1 MHTIFERRKSM
12 KPVNKYKTLAL
23 ANESFNQENYEEALR
38 QYAQVLQDYPESKE
52 AFNGAILAEMAMS
65 GEEAAEALF
74 DYYEVLRE
82 EDAEQADTVIA
93 EILQTMDGTVDQLT
107 SLFNEPVRQRL
118 DYEDGILYDDFR
130 QLVREQ
136 GDFKT
141 IFENIMF
148 STRVLITEKEEFI
161 DFLSQLNRHGYH
173 KMAMNYIETA
183 LSMYPNDDQL
193 RALLRDILKS
203 RPVEDSAS

>member
-1 MHTIFERRKSM
+1 M

-23 ANESFNQENYEEALR
+23 ANESFSQEDYAQALR
-38 QYAQVLQDYPESKE
+38 QYAQVLKDYPESKE
-52 AFNGAILAEMAMS
+52 AYNGAILAEMAMS

-82 EDAEQADTVIA
+82 EDAEQADTVIS
-93 EILQTMDGTVDQLT
+93 EILQTMDGTVDQLS
-107 SLFNEPVRQRL
+107 SLFAEPLRSRL
-118 DYEDGILYDDFR
+118 EYEDGILYDDFR
-130 QLVREQ
+130 QLVDEQ

-141 IFENIMF
+141 LFENIMF

-183 LSMYPNDDQL
+183 LSMYPNDEQL
-193 RALLRDILKS
+193 RGLLREILKS

>member
-1 MHTIFERRKSM
+1 M